1 MVGRRQDSAWKIE
14 YVRPARNLNTEHPD
28 KRYLLDPADFVHADR
43 EARGHGLD
51 IVGIYHSH
59 PDHPAC
65 PSETDLENAWAALAY
80 LIVGVESGRAQEW
93 RAWEYDGE
101 DFDERS
107 VDGAP
112 LERGGSMSVTV
123 RIPTPL
129 RSLTGGADE
138 IKVEAASVR
147 ALIDLLEEKHSG
159 IKAQLLDGEGK
170 LRRFVNVYLND
181 EDIRFR
187 EGLDTTLGDNDV
199 VAIIPAIA
207 GGADAAS
214 WARLLQKLKH
224 EIDEV
229 EPAEVLQTRESEG
242 VVIVDVRDTEEFNE
256 GHIEGAIHLPR
267 SFLEMRAENL
277 LKDREASIVV
287 HCARGVRSLLAAESL
302 RRLGYNRVRSMA
314 GGFGRWKSQGFP
326 FVNPRVLSAEDRRRY
341 ARHLSI
347 PEVGEEGQL
356 KLLDARVLMI
366 GAGGLGSPA
375 AYYLAAAGV
384 GTIGLVD
391 FDVVDESNLQRQI
404 LHTTDRIGKPK
415 TESARQTLLALNP
428 GIEVKTFDERLSS
441 DNVERLFG
449 DFDIVV
455 DGSDNFPTRY
465 LVNDACVLQKK
476 PNVHGSVYRFEGQVT
491 IFWPGEGPCYRC
503 LYPEPPPP
511 EMAPSCAEAGVL
523 GILPGV
529 VGLLEAVETVKI
541 ILGKGSLLVGRL
553 LTYDALRAEFRELK
567 LRRDPQCQ
575 YCKDGSKFPGFVD
588 YEQFCSRPAPAVR
601 TS

>member
-1 MVGRRQDSAWKIE
+1 
-14 YVRPARNLNTEHPD
+14 
-28 KRYLLDPADFVHADR
+28 
-43 EARGHGLD
+43 
-51 IVGIYHSH
+51 
-59 PDHPAC
+59 
-65 PSETDLENAWAALAY
+65 
-80 LIVGVESGRAQEW
+80 
-93 RAWEYDGE
+93 
-101 DFDERS
+101 
-107 VDGAP
+107 
-112 LERGGSMSVTV
+112 MSVTV

-138 IKVEAASVR
+138 VKLEATSVR
-147 ALIDLLEEKHSG
+147 ALIDSLEDKHG
-159 IKAQLLDGEGK
+159 GFKAQLLDGEGK

-187 EGLDTTLGDNDV
+187 EGLDTALGDNDV

-207 GGADAAS
+207 GGAGDAS
-214 WARLLQKLKH
+214 WPRMLQKLKR
-224 EIDEV
+224 EIAEV
-229 EPAEVLQTRESEG
+229 EPADVLQTRESEG
-242 VVIVDVRDTEEFNE
+242 TVIVDVRDTEEFNE

-287 HCARGVRSLLAAESL
+287 HCAGGVRSLLAAESL
-302 RRLGYNRVRSMA
+302 RRLGYARVQSMA
-314 GGFGRWKSQGFP
+314 GGFGRWKNQGLP
-326 FVNPRVLSAEDRRRY
+326 FVKPRVLSGEDRRRY

-347 PEVGEEGQL
+347 PEVGEAGQL

-384 GTIGLVD
+384 GTLGLVD

-404 LHTTDRIGKPK
+404 LHTTDRVGKPK

-428 GIEVKTFDERLSS
+428 GIEVKTFEERLSS
-441 DNVERLFG
+441 ENVERLFR
-449 DFDIVV
+449 DFDIIV

-491 IFWPGEGPCYRC
+491 VFWAGQGPCYRC

-511 EMAPSCAEAGVL
+511 ELAPSCAEAGVL

-529 VGLLEAVETVKI
+529 VGLLEAVETIKI
-541 ILGKGSLLVGRL
+541 ILGMGIPLVGRL

-567 LRRDPQCQ
+567 LRRDPQCR
-575 YCKDGSKFPGFVD
+575 YCRDGVEFPGFID
-588 YEQFCSRPAPAVR
+588 YEQFCARPTDAVR